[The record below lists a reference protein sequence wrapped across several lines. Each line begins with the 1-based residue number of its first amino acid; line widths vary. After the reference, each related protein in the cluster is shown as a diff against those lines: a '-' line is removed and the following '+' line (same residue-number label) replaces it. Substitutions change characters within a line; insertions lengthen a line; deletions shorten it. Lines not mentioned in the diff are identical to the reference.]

1 MAVIKYRQA
10 VRVKNA
16 WKDPSHS
23 TKYPVPIVLIMAA
36 NVPAEFEIPVH
47 KKRRITM
54 YLLIPVRNVAQ
65 HRVVNGKEKNYYHGE
80 NRRIEERYP
89 DKASRTNKR

>member
-36 NVPAEFEIPVH
+36 NVPAEFEIPVD
-47 KKRRITM
+47 KKKNNVCI
-54 YLLIPVRNVAQ
+54 YLLM
-65 HRVVNGKEKNYYHGE
+65 
-80 NRRIEERYP
+80 
-89 DKASRTNKR
+89 